1 MKKKIIIIITI
12 IIITNIVFLILED
25 KIYKYEK
32 DIVLP
37 DDIEQTEELEED
49 TKKEFQ
55 VELKDID
62 GKETNYSF
70 KYEGQTFT
78 AIYTEDNW
86 KIIDSYKIKN
96 KKDMM
101 VICKAL
107 IDIHPIHGKDMN
119 SYRTVEDMAYEWEQH
134 NIAYSILPDD
144 NTWKEN
150 AKDVDLNPEDQGK
163 SIVEFY
169 EERTGIKLN
178 LEELLNEN

>member
-1 MKKKIIIIITI
+1 MKKKIIIILTVI
-12 IIITNIVFLILED
+12 IIINIIFLILENRV
-25 KIYKYEK
+25 YKNESENL
-32 DIVLP
+32 VLQ
-37 DDIEQTEELEED
+37 DNIEQADDKKDELEI
-49 TKKEFQ
+49 
-55 VELKDID
+55 ELKDTD
-62 GKETNYSF
+62 GEETNYSF
-70 KYEGQTFT
+70 KYEGQTFI
-78 AIYTEDNW
+78 AIYTDDNW

-96 KKDMM
+96 KRDMK

-178 LEELLNEN
+178 LKELLNEN